1 MLSLVPQIFPVKK
14 KITDFIR
21 KIKELPTISNCD
33 VSDFAAM
40 GFSAIF
46 ICLSAMSFL
55 LFLLATSLLCL
66 V

>member
-21 KIKELPTISNCD
+21 KIKELPTIST
-33 VSDFAAM
+33 AM
-40 GFSAIF
+40 FLISQPWVFRQFF
-46 ICLSAMSFL
+46 ICSSAMSFL